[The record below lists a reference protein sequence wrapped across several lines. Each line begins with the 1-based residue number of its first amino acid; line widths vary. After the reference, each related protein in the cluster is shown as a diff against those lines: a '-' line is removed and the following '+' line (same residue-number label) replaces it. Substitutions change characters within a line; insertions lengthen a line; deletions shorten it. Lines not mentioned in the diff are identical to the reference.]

1 MMKESIIC
9 RDCVHWDAGEDREV
23 ARTAPCTLASRREPQ
38 PPMIPVAIGPIPGG
52 EQSLTLVTRADFGC
66 NAAISRYPEDN
77 EDLWKERIPRIRQA
91 VAERTPEFSQRVN
104 NLAHLLSY
112 LEDYHQAVLASITG
126 YDPDDPER
134 PDFESTF
141 GDSTMEEMIGL
152 IRSLP
157 TIPARIEIPAK
168 SNASEDATP
177 PTEE

>member
-1 MMKESIIC
+1 MMKDPIIC
-9 RDCVHWDAGEDREV
+9 RDCAHWDAGEDREV
-23 ARTAPCTLASRREPQ
+23 AGTAPCTLASRREPQ
-38 PPMIPVAIGPIPGG
+38 PPMIPVAVGLIPGG

-112 LEDYHQAVLASITG
+112 LGDYHQAVLASING